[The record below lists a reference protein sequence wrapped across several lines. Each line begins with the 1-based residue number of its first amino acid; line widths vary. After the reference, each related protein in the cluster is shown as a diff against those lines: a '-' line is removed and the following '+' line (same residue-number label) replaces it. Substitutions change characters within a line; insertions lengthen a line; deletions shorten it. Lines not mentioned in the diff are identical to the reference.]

1 MALKFSKE
9 EEIITNLLFNNKKLD
24 KADFD
29 EIDFDK
35 FVKLSSSHLILP
47 LIFIK
52 LKQKNLLNY
61 IPEEL
66 VKYLKEIYEINLNR
80 NKELIKETKIITN
93 ILKKNKINY
102 VLLKGTANIFRNL
115 YKDIGERMVG
125 DIDILVEL
133 ENGSKTIKLL
143 NKIGYFNLTDDIY
156 FDFRHLNRIISKKK
170 IFAVEIHTRLFDKRN
185 NLVDLKNTE
194 KLEKIYVFNKQ
205 TSANYNIY
213 NFQINDYGYL
223 NFNYALRSFYD
234 SKLIIEKLNNL
245 NFQSDKF
252 IRSYFSKASLLGVNF
267 HKEIGYEYNIISSLN
282 FYFLRRNKFY
292 KKIYSIIIR
301 SYMRFVFLPKQL
313 EEFFSNKLYRKYII
327 NKIFKNIKL

>member
-9 EEIITNLLFNNKKLD
+9 EEIIKNLLFNNKKLD

-29 EIDFDK
+29 DVDFDE

-66 VKYLKEIYEINLNR
+66 VKYLKEIHEINLNR
-80 NKELIKETKIITN
+80 NKELIKETKIITD

-102 VLLKGTANIFRNL
+102 VLLKGTANILRNL

-125 DIDILVEL
+125 DIDILVES

-143 NKIGYFNLTDDIY
+143 NKIGYYNLTDDIY
-156 FDFRHLNRIISKKK
+156 FDFRHLNRIINKKK

-213 NFQINDYGYL
+213 NFQINDFGYSQVNYSYRSL
-223 NFNYALRSFYD
+223 YDHFLLSKNKISNNSNDIVNERFKKRYLLIARGLGIDYYFKYKLGKDVIGSIRFRLKKKFKVYNNFD
-234 SKLIIEKLNNL
+234 KLYFRIKVIITNL
-245 NFQSDKF
+245 PKQIF
-252 IRSYFSKASLLGVNF
+252 ILIK
-267 HKEIGYEYNIISSLN
+267 
-282 FYFLRRNKFY
+282 NKKYRKYLY
-292 KKIYSIIIR
+292 KKIIAR
-301 SYMRFVFLPKQL
+301 
-313 EEFFSNKLYRKYII
+313 
-327 NKIFKNIKL
+327 